1 MTPILQ
7 WIKSHLVVVICAV
20 VIIAAPVASYV
31 IAGGMTEAARN
42 ELKSKAS
49 GLRDLKTHRSTTVS
63 LEVPGG
69 QPVSVT
75 ATANPNLIAAYQDA
89 VTKISGQTAEVHE
102 AGVKHNRNASGQ
114 ARGADDLLPGHFPVP
129 PSKRAMEEMPFKLH
143 EALMNAYADL
153 FKQVGAGMPPAAATV
168 AERLERRRVVFV
180 SGQRKDSVSELDP
193 QELEAMQKELAAA
206 RLNLYREAAT
216 GESGAAPIRFYAD
229 ESALD
234 LPATPTGLMPLAAM
248 FDWQWKYWITQDLL
262 QAFADANGQDDVING
277 PMKRVLSLSIAGL
290 GEAAAAPAGG
300 GGQTGGMG
308 GMGGMGAAGMG
319 APGRSRGGGGGTP
332 AAAPGGTALP
342 DHPGDAQIDPSIEAR
357 VDRTGSITGRSS
369 NDVYDIR
376 LVKCSIVAS
385 TRGLPAVIDAIAK
398 SNFMTVIDLK
408 LRPANAFDAARGG
421 FIYGIEPVSFVDL
434 TIETVW
440 LREWTADAMPPD
452 LRTMLGI
459 RSNQPAGS
467 AG

>member
-20 VIIAAPVASYV
+20 IIIAAPVASYV
-31 IAGGMTEAARN
+31 IAGGMTEAARD

-143 EALMNAYADL
+143 EALMNAYATL
-153 FKQVGAGMPPAAATV
+153 FEQVGAGMPPAPATV

-229 ESALD
+229 ESTLE
-234 LPATPTGLMPLAAM
+234 LPAPPAGLMPLAAM

-262 QAFADANGQDDVING
+262 QAFADANGQNDVING

-290 GEAAAAPAGG
+290 GEGAAAPSGG
-300 GGQTGGMG
+300 GGQAG

-319 APGRSRGGGGGTP
+319 APGRSRGGGGGAGTP

-342 DHPGDAQIDPSIEAR
+342 DHPGDAQIDPSIEAP

-452 LRTMLGI
+452 LRAMLGI
-459 RSNQPAGS
+459 RSTKPADS